1 MKFLGRDQCS
11 YKLSMKA
18 YSKHWLFPAGS
29 CGPGRVTLFVSAT
42 SSLNHKALTEKAWE
56 DTIQGNRL
64 DHASS
69 RLETGIYNTVIPK
82 SGHGRL
88 RERWSFRKVLA
99 LVGLWL
105 RKFLVFYV
113 SGCLWE
119 EVDRLFE
126 RWPQME
132 VGLYLLTRTVCLNYQ
147 LYMHISLY
155 VDCWLFSDTMEA
167 RYLYNYAQSL
177 ELLDDDPLNNPES
190 SLMDSC

>member
-1 MKFLGRDQCS
+1 M
-11 YKLSMKA
+11 
-18 YSKHWLFPAGS
+18 
-29 CGPGRVTLFVSAT
+29 
-42 SSLNHKALTEKAWE
+42 
-56 DTIQGNRL
+56 
-64 DHASS
+64 
-69 RLETGIYNTVIPK
+69 
-82 SGHGRL
+82 
-88 RERWSFRKVLA
+88 
-99 LVGLWL
+99 
-105 RKFLVFYV
+105 FYV

-119 EVDRLFE
+119 EVDPLFE

-132 VGLYLLTRTVCLNYQ
+132 VGLYLLTRTVYLNYR